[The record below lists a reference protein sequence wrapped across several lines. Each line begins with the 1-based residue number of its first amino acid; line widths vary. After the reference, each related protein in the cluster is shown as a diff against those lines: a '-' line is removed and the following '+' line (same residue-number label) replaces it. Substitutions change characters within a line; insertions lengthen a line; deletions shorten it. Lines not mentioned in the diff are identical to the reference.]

1 MLLVLVLCRS
11 RGIWGI
17 CRSPASHCLLALLSF
32 ELLFEQ
38 SVMCGEL
45 ALQSGLSCNSI
56 HSAMSDGAAQ
66 PGCQKERCDARL
78 KGKYFRDSNSRPQH
92 VLLARKH
99 CLYSGFDNF
108 NAIVIVIISSPRAK
122 CAGPKGLH
130 AESARAFTGRR
141 NSHSGRGEDF

>member
-1 MLLVLVLCRS
+1 MCCLGGQDAPSPMPESRNLGNLSLARLALPPRPLVLR
-11 RGIWGI
+11 
-17 CRSPASHCLLALLSF
+17 
-32 ELLFEQ
+32 LLFEQ

-108 NAIVIVIISSPRAK
+108 NAIVIFIMIYIVYIMI
-122 CAGPKGLH
+122 LEVH
-130 AESARAFTGRR
+130 
-141 NSHSGRGEDF
+141 

>member
-1 MLLVLVLCRS
+1 MCCLGGQDAPSPIMPESRNLGNLSLPRRALPASPLVLR
-11 RGIWGI
+11 
-17 CRSPASHCLLALLSF
+17 
-32 ELLFEQ
+32 LLFEQ

-108 NAIVIVIISSPRAK
+108 NAIVIVIWMI
-122 CAGPKGLH
+122 LEVH
-130 AESARAFTGRR
+130 
-141 NSHSGRGEDF
+141 

>member
-1 MLLVLVLCRS
+1 MCCLGGQDAPSPIMPESRNLGNLSLARLALPARPLVLR
-11 RGIWGI
+11 
-17 CRSPASHCLLALLSF
+17 
-32 ELLFEQ
+32 LLFEQ

-78 KGKYFRDSNSRPQH
+78 KGKYFRDSSSRPQH

-108 NAIVIVIISSPRAK
+108 NAIVIVI
-122 CAGPKGLH
+122 
-130 AESARAFTGRR
+130 
-141 NSHSGRGEDF
+141 

>member
-1 MLLVLVLCRS
+1 MCCLGGQDAPSPMPESRNLGNLSLARLALPASPLVLRV
-11 RGIWGI
+11 
-17 CRSPASHCLLALLSF
+17 
-32 ELLFEQ
+32 LFEQ

-45 ALQSGLSCNSI
+45 PLQSGLSCNSI

-99 CLYSGFDNF
+99 CLYSGFDHF
-108 NAIVIVIISSPRAK
+108 NAIVIVIWMI
-122 CAGPKGLH
+122 LEVH
-130 AESARAFTGRR
+130 
-141 NSHSGRGEDF
+141 

>member
-1 MLLVLVLCRS
+1 MLPGRAGCSKSYAGVEEFGESVARPPRTASSPSCPSTTVRTECDVL
-11 RGIWGI
+11 
-17 CRSPASHCLLALLSF
+17 
-32 ELLFEQ
+32 
-38 SVMCGEL
+38 EL

-108 NAIVIVIISSPRAK
+108 NAIVIFIMIYIVYIMI
-122 CAGPKGLH
+122 LEVH
-130 AESARAFTGRR
+130 
-141 NSHSGRGEDF
+141 

>member
-1 MLLVLVLCRS
+1 MQKEQSEWREKKRVNKKDAGKCVAWEGRMLLVLCRS

-17 CRSPASHCLLALLSF
+17 CRSPASHCLLGPLVLR
-32 ELLFEQ
+32 LLFEQ

-45 ALQSGLSCNSI
+45 PLQSGLSCNSI

-108 NAIVIVIISSPRAK
+108 NAIVIVIWMI
-122 CAGPKGLH
+122 LEVH
-130 AESARAFTGRR
+130 
-141 NSHSGRGEDF
+141 